1 MNAINAF
8 RPALP
13 SDLPQDYRRILQLI
27 VSYGPMSE
35 RSVVELS
42 QVPSA
47 ALKLGHL
54 VMADV
59 GLVETVQVAGSRF
72 AGYRATHKGRRWARA
87 LENAVG
93 VAAPRAL
100 PFTGTYRTPEC
111 PTYRP
116 GQGRAFAIRSVGVS
130 C

>member
-1 MNAINAF
+1 MKAPEF
-8 RPALP
+8 RPEQPADM
-13 SDLPQDYRRILQLI
+13 SDGYRKILALI
-27 VSYGPMSE
+27 VGDGPMTE
-35 RSVVELS
+35 RSVIELS
-42 QVPSA
+42 GVPGA
-47 ALKLGHL
+47 HNKLRQML
-54 VMADV
+54 ET

-87 LENAVG
+87 LKNAVG